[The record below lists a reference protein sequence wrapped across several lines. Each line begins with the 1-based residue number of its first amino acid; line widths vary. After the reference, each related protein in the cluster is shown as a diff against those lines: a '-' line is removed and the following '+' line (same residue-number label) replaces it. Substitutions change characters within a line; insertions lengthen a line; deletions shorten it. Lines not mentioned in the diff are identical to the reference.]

1 MKSISKLML
10 VSIVCAVSMPMA
22 SASDK
27 LANSAG
33 CNKCHAQDK
42 KLLGPSYKQIAAKY
56 KTDPA
61 APAKLADA
69 VRKGSKDVWG
79 KVPMPPTPANKLS
92 DKDLK
97 SIIDWIVKS

>member
-10 VSIVCAVSMPMA
+10 LSVVCALSVPVA

-27 LANSAG
+27 LATTAG

-42 KLLGPSYKQIAAKY
+42 KLLGPSYKQIAEKY
-56 KTDPA
+56 KKDAA
-61 APAKLADA
+61 APAKLTAA

-79 KVPMPPTPANKLS
+79 KAPMPPTPADKLS

-97 SIIDWIVKS
+97 SIIDWMLKS